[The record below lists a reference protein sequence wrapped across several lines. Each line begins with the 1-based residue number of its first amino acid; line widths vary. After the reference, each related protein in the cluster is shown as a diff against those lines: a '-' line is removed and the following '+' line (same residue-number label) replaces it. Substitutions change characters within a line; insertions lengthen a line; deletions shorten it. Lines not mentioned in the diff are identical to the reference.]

1 MLSMARFLELLD
13 SPRIQIVL
21 IVASVLGVIIGLDTL
36 ARHLTTDPLADV
48 HAYYDAGARLN
59 AGLPLYDQPAGTDD
73 ADFYRYPPLLAIVFR
88 PLALLPF
95 QTAALIWEAFLVA
108 LFILTILKAGRN
120 NKWTWIALGWL
131 AAPFAWSLAIGQA
144 QIAVTYFVTLG
155 TPFGIALAAHIKLLP
170 ALVAVYWLGREDW
183 HSLGQFVAWGLG
195 LLALSFVLEPAG
207 TIAYLGFPDL
217 NQVGNVENRSL
228 YAVSILLWGVFSFV
242 FAFVAWRFAR
252 TRVGWLLA
260 VSFSVLVN
268 PRLLMYQLA
277 TLFAA
282 IRPPD
287 QVEGEAKAAEPEA
300 AQDEEVS
307 QPDSAA
313 GPAASMQPSD
323 VTLRP

>member
-13 SPRIQIVL
+13 TPRVQIVL
-21 IVASVLGVIIGLDTL
+21 IVASVLGAIIGLDTL
-36 ARHLTTDPLADV
+36 VLHLTTDPLTDV

-108 LFILTILKAGRN
+108 LFILTISKTGTR
-120 NKWTWIALGWL
+120 NKWTWIVLGWL

-155 TPFGIALAAHIKLLP
+155 TPFGIALAAHLKLLP

-183 HSLGQFVAWGLG
+183 RSLGTFLAWGLG

-228 YAVSILLWGVFSFV
+228 YAVSIALWGVFSFA
-242 FAFVAWRFAR
+242 FAVVAWRFAR
-252 TRVGWLLA
+252 TRVGWHLA
-260 VSFSVLVN
+260 VAFSVFVN
-268 PRLLMYQLA
+268 PRLLMYQLC

-282 IRPPD
+282 VRPPD
-287 QVEGEAKAAEPEA
+287 AVDVGAEAVTEATEDAEATEDTEALGTTEPE
-300 AQDEEVS
+300 
-307 QPDSAA
+307 PSADTM
-313 GPAASMQPSD
+313 PP
-323 VTLRP
+323 